1 MEFILRKK
9 KPIEYELD
17 SEVKDTQEN
26 ISKSIK
32 ELHEDFEFPEELI
45 KPFTEKESANL
56 ADKLSSDY
64 LVDND
69 VKTTLD
75 SINYAEK
82 YYINPNGKK
91 KI

>member
-17 SEVKDTQEN
+17 SDVKDTQEN

-45 KPFTEKESANL
+45 KPFTEK
-56 ADKLSSDY
+56 
-64 LVDND
+64 
-69 VKTTLD
+69 
-75 SINYAEK
+75 
-82 YYINPNGKK
+82 
-91 KI
+91 